1 MFKVIDSEEKAY
13 WLGFITGDGS
23 VSKYMLRIE
32 LSNRD
37 KEHLEKFKVF
47 MKSSKPIKNCNKNCS
62 CVIISDK
69 ELIKDL
75 SRYNIVQ
82 NKTYKDLGTPDIN
95 KNLLVH
101 YYRGLLDS
109 DGWITQVYQDNKYR
123 GGIGFCSYKQ
133 TILLEILNF
142 LKSNFPRIKSSVNT
156 YKRKEGKWQV
166 SQLQI
171 GGTKLFIDVYNFF
184 YKDAVVY
191 LNRKKNIGQQICD
204 NIINNKMIGKTRD
217 NLGRFTKSY

>member
-1 MFKVIDSEEKAY
+1 M
-13 WLGFITGDGS
+13 
-23 VSKYMLRIE
+23 
-32 LSNRD
+32 
-37 KEHLEKFKVF
+37 
-47 MKSSKPIKNCNKNCS
+47 
-62 CVIISDK
+62 
-69 ELIKDL
+69 
-75 SRYNIVQ
+75 
-82 NKTYKDLGTPDIN
+82 
-95 KNLLVH
+95 
-101 YYRGLLDS
+101 
-109 DGWITQVYQDNKYR
+109 
-123 GGIGFCSYKQ
+123 
-133 TILLEILNF
+133 
-142 LKSNFPRIKSSVNT
+142 T